1 MPKRCD
7 AIIIGAGIIGCSVAF
22 ELSKKGLRTVNID
35 RLPAAGFGSTSNS
48 CAIIRIHYST
58 PEGVALAREGYQHW
72 LNWTDFLGIQDKN
85 GMARYVNTGVIVIK
99 TERNK
104 NLLNVMAS
112 LDELGVKYENLD
124 AQEIIKKLPI
134 TDTRKYAPVK
144 HIDNPAFGKP
154 TGETVAGAVYVPESG
169 YITDPVLSTH
179 NVQCAAEAKGAA
191 FQFNAEVIKIR
202 KNAHRVTGVTLRSG
216 EEIDAPVVVNVAGP
230 HSYLI
235 NRMAGV
241 EAEMKIRTRAIRVE
255 VCHVPAPD
263 GFDFENEGFMLS
275 DGDIGSYARPEVGNH
290 ILIGSEEPEC
300 DVLDYVDPDH
310 YNRNCS
316 QQGTTQVMRQAQR
329 IRDLP
334 IPSQPKGIVDL
345 YDLTDDWMPIYDKS
359 ELPGFYMAVGTSGNQ
374 YKNAPVVGALMA
386 GLIDKCETGHD
397 HDTDPFRYHMKH
409 TDRSCN
415 LGFFSRLREI
425 NPDSSFSVVG

>member
-1 MPKRCD
+1 MSKRYD
-7 AIIIGAGIIGCSVAF
+7 AIIIGAGIIGCSIAF
-22 ELSKKGLRTVNID
+22 ELSKKGLRTLNID
-35 RLPAAGFGSTSNS
+35 KLAAAGFGSTSNS
-48 CAIIRIHYST
+48 CAIIRLHYST
-58 PEGVALAREGYQHW
+58 PEGVALAREGYRHW
-72 LNWTDFLGIQDKN
+72 IDWPDYLGIQDNN
-85 GMARYVNTGVIVIK
+85 GMARYVNTGAIVIK

-112 LDELGVKYENLD
+112 LDELGVKYEDLD
-124 AQEIIKKLPI
+124 AQGIRNKLPI
-134 TDTRKYAPVK
+134 ADTRKYAPAK
-144 HIDNPAFGKP
+144 HTDNPAFGKP

-179 NVQCAAEAKGAA
+179 NVQCAAEAKGAT

-202 KNAHRVTGVTLRSG
+202 KSAQRVIGVTLRSG
-216 EEIDAPVVVNVAGP
+216 DEIDAPVVVNVAGP

-241 EAEMKIRTRAIRVE
+241 EAEMKIKTRAIRVE

-275 DGDIGSYARPEVGNH
+275 DGDIGNYVRPEVGNH
-290 ILIGSEEPEC
+290 ILIGSEEPDC

-310 YNRNCS
+310 YNRNYS
-316 QQGTTQVMRQAQR
+316 QQWTTQVMRQAQR

-386 GLIDKCETGHD
+386 ELIDKCESGHD
-397 HDTDPFRYHMKH
+397 HDADPFQYHMKH

-415 LGFFSRLREI
+415 LGFFSRLRDI

>member
-1 MPKRCD
+1 MSKRYD

-22 ELSKKGLRTVNID
+22 ELSKKGLRTLNID

-48 CAIIRIHYST
+48 CAIIRLHYST
-58 PEGVALAREGYQHW
+58 PEGVALAREGYRHW
-72 LNWTDFLGIQDKN
+72 IDWQDYLGIQDKN
-85 GMARYVNTGVIVIK
+85 GMARYVNTGAIVIK

-104 NLLNVMAS
+104 NLLSVMAS
-112 LDELGVKYENLD
+112 LDELGVKYEDLD
-124 AQEIIKKLPI
+124 AQGIRKKLPVA
-134 TDTRKYAPVK
+134 DTRKYAPVK
-144 HIDNPAFGKP
+144 QTDNPAFGKP
-154 TGETVAGAVYVPESG
+154 ASETVEGAVYVPESG

-179 NVQCAAEAKGAA
+179 NVQCAAEAKGAT
-191 FQFNAEVIKIR
+191 FQFSAEVIKIR
-202 KNAHRVTGVTLRSG
+202 KSAHRVIGVTLRSG
-216 EEIDAPVVVNVAGP
+216 EEVDAPVVVNVAGP

-241 EAEMKIRTRAIRVE
+241 ETEMKIKTRAIRVE

-275 DGDIGSYARPEVGNH
+275 DGDIGNYARPEVGNH
-290 ILIGSEEPEC
+290 ILIGSEEPDC
-300 DVLDYVDPDH
+300 DVLDYVDPDQ
-310 YNRNCS
+310 YNQNCG
-316 QQGTTQVMRQAQR
+316 QQWTTQVMRQAQR
-329 IRDLP
+329 IKGLP
-334 IPSQPKGIVDL
+334 IPNQPKGIVDL

-386 GLIDKCETGHD
+386 ELIDKCETGHD
-397 HDTDPFRYHMKH
+397 HDRNPFQYHMRH
-409 TDRSCN
+409 TDRPCN
-415 LGFFSRLREI
+415 LGFFSRLRDI